1 MRTNTGLWWLL
12 SVFFFL
18 VAVAY
23 TAWNLIAH
31 WSTVAADL
39 PEDASPWL
47 IATGSIEWVGSV
59 ALLFT
64 ALMGVLI
71 AFYIGRVHHA
81 QGGELPEDVLTA
93 DIDDGDPELGEFS
106 PWSWWPIVLAFS
118 AALGMIGLAVGAW
131 LMPIGIAVFVVA
143 IVGWVYEYYRGYF
156 AR

>member
-12 SVFFFL
+12 SAFFL
-18 VAVAY
+18 VVAVVY
-23 TAWNLIAH
+23 TAWNLLSH
-31 WSTVAADL
+31 WDTN
-39 PEDASPWL
+39 
-47 IATGSIEWVGSV
+47 ATGGQQMWETITLSIEWVGSV

-64 ALMGVLI
+64 ALMSALI
-71 AFYIGRVHHA
+71 AFYVGKVHKA
-81 QGGELPEDVLTA
+81 QGGELPEDTLTA

-118 AALGMIGLAVGAW
+118 ASLGMIGLAVGAW
-131 LMPIGIAVFVVA
+131 LMPIGIGVFVVA